1 MCFYWTLKLTRVF
14 LLSLYYKRKLCCCLV
29 TSSCPTLLWP
39 LGLYVA
45 HQTLSMG
52 FPRQEYWSGQP
63 FPSPGY
69 LLTHAPN
76 LCLLHYREILC
87 CWATREIQKQI
98 SLPFSHSITL
108 TLCDPMDCSTPRLP
122 CPSPCPRV
130 CSNSWPLSW
139 RYHPTILSSALLLPS
154 VFPSIRVFSNE
165 SALRIK
171 WRKYWNFNL
180 SIRPSNEH
188 SGLISFRI
196 DWLDLLAV
204 QWILKSLLQ
213 HHSSKASFLFAHF
226 LCNFVCGNSRNF
238 CCYWFWQAL

>member
-1 MCFYWTLKLTRVF
+1 
-14 LLSLYYKRKLCCCLV
+14 
-29 TSSCPTLLWP
+29 
-39 LGLYVA
+39 
-45 HQTLSMG
+45 MG

-69 LLTHAPN
+69 LLTHASN

-139 RYHPTILSSALLLPS
+139 RYHPTILSSVVPFSCLQSFPASGSFPMRRLFASSGESIGTSTWASVLPMHIQDW
-154 VFPSIRVFSNE
+154 FP
-165 SALRIK
+165 L
-171 WRKYWNFNL
+171 
-180 SIRPSNEH
+180 
-188 SGLISFRI
+188 GLT
-196 DWLDLLAV
+196 DWSSAV
-204 QWILKSLLQ
+204 QRTHKSHLQ
-213 HHSSKASFLFAHF
+213 HHISKA
-226 LCNFVCGNSRNF
+226 
-238 CCYWFWQAL
+238 